1 MSAALI
7 GVGLYTPAQAARL
20 TGIGAGKI
28 ARWLRGHQAGGVSYE
43 ALWQSQVDLE
53 DGHVYLGF
61 RDLMETRV
69 VDAFIRHG
77 ISARSIRRAI
87 RIAQDQLGIDHPL
100 STRRFRTDGRTIFID
115 VCNEDGT
122 TSLIDLFRSQYAFRQ
137 IIEPSLKNIEFDS
150 MGAPARWWPLGRES
164 RILVDPGR
172 SFGRPIEAVSGIPA
186 ELLANA
192 VEAEGSVEAAARAWD
207 VPVASVR
214 RALAFHDR
222 LDLPQA
228 A

>member
-28 ARWLRGHQAGGVSYE
+28 ARWLRGHEAGGVFYE
-43 ALWQSQVDLE
+43 ALWQPQIDLE
-53 DGHVYLGF
+53 DGHVYLCF

-87 RIAQDQLGIDHPL
+87 RIAQDLLGIDHPL

-122 TSLIDLFRSQYAFRQ
+122 TSLIDLLRSQYAFRQ

-192 VEAEGSVEAAARAWD
+192 IEAEGSVEAAARAWD
-207 VPVASVR
+207 VPIASVR

-222 LDLPQA
+222 LDLHQA

>member
-7 GVGLYTPAQAARL
+7 GIGLYTPTQATRL

-28 ARWLRGHQAGGVSYE
+28 ARWLGGHKAGGVLYE
-43 ALWQSQVDLE
+43 PLWQPQVDLA

-61 RDLMETRV
+61 RDLMEARV
-69 VDAFIRHG
+69 VDAFIKHG
-77 ISARSIRRAI
+77 MSAQSIRRAI
-87 RIAQDQLGIDHPL
+87 RIAQDKLGIDHPL
-100 STRRFRTDGRTIFID
+100 STRSFRTDGRTILID
-115 VCNEDGT
+115 VLNEDGT
-122 TSLIDLFRSQYAFRQ
+122 TGLIDLLRSQYAFRQ
-137 IIEPSLKNIEFDS
+137 IIEPSLKNIEFDNA
-150 MGAPARWWPLGRES
+150 GVPARWWPLGRES

-172 SFGRPIEAVSGIPA
+172 SFGRPIEAASGIPA

-192 VEAEGSVEAAARAWD
+192 VGAEGSVEAAARAWE
-207 VPVASVR
+207 VPIASVR

-222 LDLPQA
+222 LDVARA